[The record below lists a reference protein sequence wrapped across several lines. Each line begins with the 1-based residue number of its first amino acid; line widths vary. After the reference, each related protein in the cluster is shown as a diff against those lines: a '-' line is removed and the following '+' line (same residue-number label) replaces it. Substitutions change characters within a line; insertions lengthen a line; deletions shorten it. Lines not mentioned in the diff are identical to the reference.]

1 MLAASATPPPLA
13 AAFAMVVLM
22 MPGGLDINVNALD
35 GRSGTAVQNEGGADA
50 RVGARIAQ

>member
-1 MLAASATPPPLA
+1 VLAASATPPPLA